1 MQYTNITVDFNRQ
14 TGKKVM
20 PLHGFNSGPMTKVFT
35 YDARPW
41 FVEGGFPFVRLHD
54 VEYPYGSGEFVDI
67 PCIFKDFDKD
77 ENDPASYNFA
87 NTDEYIRQSLAVGA
101 KIIFR
106 LGVSIEHSPH
116 KRYIDPP
123 KDPAKWARICEHII
137 LHYNEGWA
145 DGHHWNI
152 EYWEIWNEPD
162 LHENEP
168 HEKRTTWGGDHDEF
182 VELYAVT
189 ARHLKSLFPHLKIG
203 GCGFA
208 HAEREFITEFYRKI
222 SKLSP
227 RVPVDFHSWHGYTAK
242 PLSFV
247 SGASKVRA
255 MLCEFGY
262 GDAESILDEWNLM
275 YRWGVRTNQAPSY
288 PAMKDERGASFYA
301 STLCAL
307 QEKTDVAVA
316 TNFEAD
322 VVKEFC
328 GLFDV
333 DQMCIGGLTKG
344 SDYFATVKPT
354 KGFYA
359 FKAFNL
365 LYRMGDQVALSCD
378 NDEICATAASGE
390 NGIGLLVSNHG
401 DTEQT
406 VQLKLSGVH
415 GNLAVRLTDKTHTN
429 EKITVATPSKDSVS
443 MMIGLKPHAFVY
455 IGTDLEDPV
464 PTYA

>member
-1 MQYTNITVDFNRQ
+1 MNTVINVNFSEK

-41 FVEGGFPFVRLHD
+41 FVKGGFPFVRLHD

-67 PCIFKDFDKD
+67 PCIFKNFDAD
-77 ENDPASYNFA
+77 VDDPASYNFA
-87 NTDEYIRQSLAVGA
+87 NTDEYIRQSLSVGA
-101 KIIFR
+101 KIIYR

-123 KDPAKWARICEHII
+123 KDSLKWAQICEHII
-137 LHYNEGWA
+137 RHYNEGWA
-145 DGHHWNI
+145 DGYNWNL

-162 LHENEP
+162 LHDDKP
-168 HEKRTTWGGDHDEF
+168 HEKRTTWGGDLDEF

-227 RVPVDFHSWHGYTAK
+227 RVPVDFHSWHEYTAK
-242 PLSFV
+242 PLSYAA
-247 SGASKVRA
+247 GASKVRA

-275 YRWGVRTNQAPSY
+275 YRWGVRANQSLAY

-301 STLCAL
+301 ATLAAL
-307 QEKTDVAVA
+307 QEKTDVAAA
-316 TNFEAD
+316 TCFEAD

-328 GLFDV
+328 GIFDV
-333 DQMCIGGLTKG
+333 DEMCIGGLTKG
-344 SDYFATVKPT
+344 AEYFATVKPT

-359 FKAFNL
+359 FYRYNS
-365 LYRMGDQVALSCD
+365 LYRMGDQVALSCESD
-378 NDEICATAASGE
+378 TLHATAAAGDA
-390 NGIGLLVSNHG
+390 GVGLILANPY
-401 DTEQT
+401 DDAQT
-406 VQLKLSGVH
+406 ATFDLSGVS
-415 GNLAVRLTDKTHTN
+415 GEIIVCLTDKEHTD
-429 EKITVATPSKDSVS
+429 EKIMTLSANGSLTLTLP
-443 MMIGLKPHAFVY
+443 IAPHAFIY
-455 IGTDLEDPV
+455 IGTELDDAV
-464 PTYA
+464 PTYEE